1 MGVTSNT
8 RYLRGGQTGL
18 SQSATAST
26 VKDKKGKAGWGQK
39 LREKGKKEQG
49 RGDNLLGAKRELI
62 KESVSHSS
70 QKNATFRCDRKSK
83 ASALR
88 PEDLWA
94 DNHVAH

>member
-1 MGVTSNT
+1 MRWAS
-8 RYLRGGQTGL
+8 RSL

-26 VKDKKGKAGWGQK
+26 VKDKKDKAGWGQR
-39 LREKGKKEQG
+39 LREKEKKEQG
-49 RGDNLLGAKRELI
+49 RGDTLLGAKRELI

>member
-1 MGVTSNT
+1 MLSARWAN
-8 RYLRGGQTGL
+8 RSL

-26 VKDKKGKAGWGQK
+26 VKDKKDNTGWGQR

-49 RGDNLLGAKRELI
+49 RGDTLLGAKRELI
-62 KESVSHSS
+62 KESVLHSS
-70 QKNATFRCDRKSK
+70 QKNATVRCDRKSK